1 MRCFKEVRRSN
12 MKTQDVNNTE
22 IVQRTVVNGIL
33 LIVSILCII
42 PLLLVVSASFSDET
56 AISEYGYR
64 LIPKVWSLFAY
75 KYVLSEPKQILQ
87 AYGVTALV
95 TSIGTV
101 ISLLVS
107 SLLAYTLSRQSF
119 VLRKPLSFYVFF
131 TMLFN
136 GGIVPTYILVTQY
149 LHLKNSIWALII
161 PYIVIP
167 WFVLLLRSYFT
178 QIPESLIES
187 AKMEGAEELRIFF
200 QIVIPL
206 SLPAMATIGLFIILM
221 YWNDW
226 YLALMYVDTPRIY
239 PLQYLL
245 YSIMENINAISANPQ
260 TMGIALPGQTARMA
274 IAVLATGPILFAFMF
289 VQRFFVRGLTV
300 GAVKG

>member
-1 MRCFKEVRRSN
+1 MESRQIHN
-12 MKTQDVNNTE
+12 AE
-22 IVQRTVVNGIL
+22 IVQRFIVNGIL
-33 LIVSILCII
+33 ILVSILCLI
-42 PLLLVVSASFSDET
+42 PLLLVLSASLSDET
-56 AISEYGYR
+56 AISEYGYT

-75 KYVLSEPKQILQ
+75 KYVLSEPTQIMQ

-95 TSIGTV
+95 TLLGTA

-187 AKMEGAEELRIFF
+187 AKIEGAEELRIFF

-226 YLALMYVDTPRIY
+226 YLALMYVDTPKIY

>member
-1 MRCFKEVRRSN
+1 